1 MCKDQNKNPP
11 APTTKSQINM
21 DSMFHSNFELSSA
34 VVMHKPNNQ
43 HVITNVEFCKSK
55 EGTKIFDGIA
65 HDQASSP
72 LDTVLKLLECKLS
85 RTDSALNYHK
95 ASRPDYFP
103 DASKAGIS
111 QLNECLKTYD
121 SKV

>member
-1 MCKDQNKNPP
+1 MCKDQNKTPP

-34 VVMHKPNNQ
+34 VVLHKPNCHQ
-43 HVITNVEFCKSK
+43 VITDVNFCQTK
-55 EGTKIFDGIA
+55 EGQKIFEGIA
-65 HDQASSP
+65 HDRNSSP
-72 LDTVLKLLECKLS
+72 LDTVLKFLECKLS

-103 DASKAGIS
+103 DASKSGIIYNRNN
-111 QLNECLKTYD
+111 L
-121 SKV
+121 